1 VLFAL
6 ILLNAAACNTEPAI
20 VRAARKV
27 ELIHSLQETILKS
40 VEAEKSAVLAATE
53 AKVRESEEEVRRFAA
68 EINRQR
74 KALRQDVA
82 VDDDPEETARLDAF
96 DAAWRDFE
104 DVDKRLLA
112 LVAAN
117 TNVKAARLSVKEGA
131 AALDRFV
138 EKTVEM
144 QSTSND
150 AERVRNL
157 LSASVAA
164 FRIQSLLAAHIPSP
178 DDAEMTSLEK
188 RMKTFNEDIDQR
200 LAAVDMTT
208 APDSPDQLK
217 AAKQA
222 LSEYRKIL
230 AEVLKLSRQNT
241 NVHAFDVSLHEK
253 RRVTNDCL
261 SALAALL
268 KTVES
273 AQGGTR

>member
-1 VLFAL
+1 
-6 ILLNAAACNTEPAI
+6 
-20 VRAARKV
+20 
-27 ELIHSLQETILKS
+27 
-40 VEAEKSAVLAATE
+40 
-53 AKVRESEEEVRRFAA
+53 
-68 EINRQR
+68 
-74 KALRQDVA
+74 
-82 VDDDPEETARLDAF
+82 
-96 DAAWRDFE
+96 
-104 DVDKRLLA
+104 VDKRLLA
-112 LVAAN
+112 LFAAN